1 MRKTYF
7 RKAKRSILLSFLIS
21 SLLLDCKP
29 AEKRGVYEQLVED
42 TEAITPQLINLRNT
56 FHKQPELAGKEVRTA
71 ARIAAYLQDLGL
83 EVKTGIAGH
92 GVIGILKGAHPGK
105 NIGWRADMD
114 ALPTAYKDSLQHNCG
129 HDVHMAIALGMA
141 QVLSEHRENLSGNL
155 AFIFQPE
162 EEIFVGA
169 EQLASS
175 TAFAALELDEI
186 YALHV
191 TALPVGQLLVKPD
204 KVFAYQKRIQL
215 RFNSRLSRAE
225 AQQLYANLRV
235 ELQRTQSGA
244 TPWIISQAFD
254 RIQGISNPDSDFA
267 NYRFLEEQVVIEET
281 ADELSLKGY
290 LYETD
295 AAQAAN
301 LIPQLKALI
310 KASDVKD
317 DFIDASIIQEN
328 PTVHNDFRL
337 VQDAQQILQALGDET
352 EVVTGY
358 GQIPYFNDDFIY
370 FQDKVPGVYFLL
382 GGSNTEAGISA
393 INHAPQFAVDEACI
407 PLGVASFAGLLWER
421 TSID

>member
-1 MRKTYF
+1 M
-7 RKAKRSILLSFLIS
+7 KAKRSILLSFLIS

-29 AEKRGVYEQLVED
+29 AEKQGVYEQLVED
-42 TEAITPQLINLRNT
+42 TEAITPQLIDLRNA

-71 ARIAAYLQDLGL
+71 ARIATYLQDLGL

-114 ALPTAYKDSLQHNCG
+114 ALPTAFKDSVQHNCG

-141 QVLSEHRENLSGNL
+141 KVLVKHRDALSGSF

-162 EEIFVGA
+162 EETFVGA
-169 EQLASS
+169 KHLASS
-175 TAFAALELDEI
+175 TAFTALKLDEI

-204 KVFAYQKRIQL
+204 EVFAYQKRIQV
-215 RFNSRLSRAE
+215 RFNSRVSRTE
-225 AQQLYANLRV
+225 AQELYANLRLK
-235 ELQRTQSGA
+235 LQRTQTGA
-244 TPWIISQAFD
+244 TPWVIRQAFD
-254 RIQGISNPDSDFA
+254 GIQGISNPDTDFA
-267 NYRFLEEQVVIEET
+267 NYRFLEEQVVIEEA
-281 ADELSLKGY
+281 ADALYLKAY

-301 LIPQLKALI
+301 LIPQLEALI

-317 DFIDASIIQEN
+317 DFLEVSIIQEN
-328 PTVHNDFRL
+328 PTVHNDL
-337 VQDAQQILQALGDET
+337 LLAQEAQQILQALDDEA

-358 GQIPYFNDDFIY
+358 GQIPYFNDDFTY

-382 GGSNTEAGISA
+382 GGSNTKAGISA
-393 INHAPQFAVDEACI
+393 MNHAPQFAVDQACI
-407 PLGVASFAGLLWER
+407 PLGVAHFAGLLWER
-421 TSID
+421 TRID